1 MTELTPLPGARPHRP
16 ESGRS
21 AHDAPLGRG
30 WARGPLRP
38 FRHPQYRP
46 LIGAAAFELLGEG
59 VWVIA
64 VVWQVIALGGGPGAL
79 SLAVTGYALGMVAT
93 VLLGGVAAD
102 RVPQRRILMTTATTR
117 MILLVAIATLALS
130 GTLEVWHLTVG
141 GALLGMAVG
150 FYFPA
155 YSALLPSIVE
165 AEDLLAANGV
175 EGFLRPT
182 LQHAGG
188 PALGSLVVAH
198 ASPAWALLLVAACQ
212 LCCLLTLLL
221 LRPVPLRRD
230 TSTLGDHPLRGAV
243 ADLRSGVRYM
253 VTTPWFLATLLFA
266 CLMLLLVIGPM
277 DVLIPFVVKE
287 GGADATGHAWVLAA
301 YGAGS
306 ALASLG
312 MSTLRMPRRY
322 LTAMVLMWG
331 VGCLPLVVVGLTTS
345 VPAIAIALFLV
356 GVFVAAPMVIWGTLL
371 QRRVPP
377 ELLGRASSL
386 DFFVS
391 LLLVPASVAIA
402 GPTAEVVGVR
412 EVFLVASVVPVVVA
426 VVAIAWARMPA
437 DEIAHPL

>member
-1 MTELTPLPGARPHRP
+1 MTELTPRPPAHGA
-16 ESGRS
+16 
-21 AHDAPLGRG
+21 DAVRT

-79 SLAVTGYALGMVAT
+79 SLAITGYSLGMVAT
-93 VLLGGVAAD
+93 VLVGGVVAD
-102 RVPQRRILMTTATTR
+102 RVPQRRILMATATTR
-117 MILLVAIATLALS
+117 MVVLLGVAALAL
-130 GTLEVWHLTVG
+130 GGGLEIWHLTVG
-141 GALLGMAVG
+141 GTVLGMAVG

-165 AEDLLAANGV
+165 SDDLLAANGV

-188 PALGSLVVAH
+188 PALGSVVVAF
-198 ASPAWALLLVAACQ
+198 ASPAWALLLVAVCQ
-212 LCCLLTLLL
+212 LGCLLTLLL

-230 TSTLGDHPLRGAV
+230 PASLGGHPVRGAL
-243 ADLRSGVRYM
+243 ADLRIGLRYM

-287 GGADATGHAWVLAA
+287 GGGDATGHAWILAA

-312 MSTLRMPRRY
+312 MSMLRMPRRY
-322 LTAMVLMWG
+322 LTVMNLMWG
-331 VGCLPLVVVGLTTS
+331 VGCLPLVVVGFTSS
-345 VPAIAIALFLV
+345 VPLIAVALFVV
-356 GVFVAAPMVIWGTLL
+356 GVLISAPMVIWGTLL

-402 GPTAEVVGVR
+402 GPTAEAVGLR
-412 EVFLVASVVPVVVA
+412 EVFLVAAAVPLVVA
-426 VVAIAWARMPA
+426 AVAILWARMPA